1 MAGRWRLSGISRRNS
16 GFTLLEVLIAIV
28 LLGILSAALYGS
40 YFGVIRARDRASAG
54 MESQRELGATI
65 DLIRREVSSAM
76 ISRDPK
82 KQLHFVVLDR
92 DNFGAP
98 ASTLELTTLLPP
110 DAQVRGESGIVDVI
124 YQITKK
130 DTKFIL
136 TRQEQDLI
144 YINNVNTSASTGTNT
159 DVNTATNAGYPQ
171 MEQINSF
178 LVECYDG
185 SKWVKTWNSDT
196 QGLPQSVRVTVQ
208 VDDRGKPVEFSV
220 VSTPRVIQQ

>member
-1 MAGRWRLSGISRRNS
+1 MSGISRNS
-16 GFTLLEVLIAIV
+16 GFTLLEVLIAVV

-54 MESQRELGATI
+54 MESQRELGATL

-76 ISRDPK
+76 ISQDPK

-98 ASTLELTTLLPP
+98 ASTLELTTMLPP
-110 DAQVRGESGIVDVI
+110 DVQVRGESGIVDVI

-130 DTKFIL
+130 DTKYIL
-136 TRQEQDLI
+136 TRQEQDLV
-144 YINNVNTSASTGTNT
+144 YINSTNTSTATS
-159 DVNTATNAGYPQ
+159 TATNPGYPQ

-178 LVECYDG
+178 LVECYTG
-185 SKWVKTWNSDT
+185 SQWVKTWNSDT

-208 VDDRGKPVEFSV
+208 VDDGGKPVEFSM